1 MINGYTFSK
10 LSTYSKSWICSN
22 RISYQCEAK
31 IKMQGLERVIESHL
45 DHNHP
50 PPKYYVTQEGKYIV
64 HVCINLTCFTS
75 FSGIQFKMINTNK
88 KGYLIMINKY
98 TFSRVNKES
107 SIWVCSRKRSH
118 ECKAKVKMEES
129 GSITPYCL
137 EHNHEPPSY
146 HITSDGTYVKV

>member
-1 MINGYTFSK
+1 
-10 LSTYSKSWICSN
+10 
-22 RISYQCEAK
+22 
-31 IKMQGLERVIESHL
+31 
-45 DHNHP
+45 
-50 PPKYYVTQEGKYIV
+50 
-64 HVCINLTCFTS
+64 
-75 FSGIQFKMINTNK
+75 MINTNK

-129 GSITPYCL
+129 GSITPYSL

-146 HITSDGTYVKV
+146 HITSDGTYVKVMMVSGRKVIQVFYIFSNLYLQIGPWAKIYTTNL